1 MHIHFPKEHRAGD
14 ARTAVVPDAIRRL
27 VKLGASAS
35 VEPGVGETLRLADSE
50 FVDAGAALASAD
62 SPTSAAADLVVRLNK
77 PAVED
82 VAKLSSG
89 SVHVSFTDPF
99 NDPQLMQSFAAQMV
113 SAVSMELIPRT
124 TLAQKMDAMSSQ
136 ANLAGYAAVVLAAE
150 RLDRI
155 LPMMMTPAGTIQP
168 ARVFVMG
175 VGVAGLQA
183 IATARRLGARVEAFD
198 TRPAVEEQVRSLG
211 ARFVRVDLGE
221 TGETEQGYAR
231 ELTEAQLAKQREVMA
246 AKCAESDVVIA
257 AAQVFGRQAPILVT
271 DAMVRRMRPGSIVVD
286 LSVDSGGNVEGIV
299 ADEET
304 MVEGVRL
311 VGYRGFSGRVAA
323 HASQMYAANVVN
335 FIEHFWNR
343 EANSLRLDLDDE
355 IIRGSLL
362 THEGRIVHERF
373 RS

>member
-14 ARTAVVPDAIRRL
+14 ARTAVVPEAIRRL
-27 VKLGASAS
+27 VKLGAETSF
-35 VEPGVGETLRLADSE
+35 EPGVGETLRMPDSE
-50 FVDAGAALASAD
+50 FVDAGARLASAD
-62 SPTSAAADLVVRLNK
+62 SSTSTAADLVVRLNK
-77 PAVED
+77 PTVED

-99 NDPQLMQSFAAQMV
+99 NDPELMQSFAAQKV
-113 SAVSMELIPRT
+113 SSVSMELIPRT

-231 ELTEAQLAKQREVMA
+231 ELTVAQLATQREVMA
-246 AKCAESDVVIA
+246 AKCAESDVVIT

-304 MVEGVRL
+304 LVEGVRL

-335 FIEHFWNR
+335 FIEHFWDR
-343 EANSLRLDLDDE
+343 EANRLRLDLDDE
-355 IIRGSLL
+355 IIRGSLV
-362 THEGRIVHERF
+362 THQGSIIHERF

>member
-1 MHIHFPKEHRAGD
+1 MHIHFPKERRAGD

-27 VKLGASAS
+27 VKLGADTS
-35 VEPGVGETLRLADSE
+35 VEPGVGETLRLPDSE
-50 FVDAGAALASAD
+50 FVDAGATLAHAD
-62 SPTSAAADLVVRLNK
+62 EPASAADLVVRLNK
-77 PAVED
+77 PSNDE

-99 NDPQLMQSFAAQMV
+99 NDSQLMQSFAAQKV

-231 ELTEAQLAKQREVMA
+231 ELTVAQLAKQREVMA
-246 AKCAESDVVIA
+246 AKCAESDVVIT

-304 MVEGVRL
+304 LVEGVRL

-335 FIEHFWNR
+335 FIEHFWDR
-343 EANSLRLDLDDE
+343 EANRLRLDLDDE
-355 IIRGSLL
+355 IIRGSLV
-362 THEGRIVHERF
+362 THEGRIIHERF